1 MIIMQLGIR
10 AHDCAGDTFEE
21 LIGNIK
27 AQGLKCIQLAP
38 GKAIKEFVTD
48 NCAMTPGMALYV
60 KRVMAKADMDVAVLG
75 CYLNLG
81 TPDPEQL
88 AETQAI
94 YKSHI
99 RFASLL
105 GCGVV
110 GTETGA
116 VNTTYS
122 YEEANG
128 SDEALEVFI
137 DHLRPVVEYAEKLGV
152 VIALE
157 CVWRHIV
164 CDVKRMRKVLDAIDS
179 PNLQVIYDPIN
190 TFRDGESVD
199 QEAMMNEAFE
209 LLGDDIAAIHIKDFV
224 IEDGKIVPA
233 EMGKGI
239 FCFDILMK
247 WLKARKPLIHVLME
261 ETTPENS
268 EAARDFVLEQYAKA

>member
-1 MIIMQLGIR
+1 MQLGIR
-10 AHDCAGDTFEE
+10 AHDCLGSTFEE
-21 LIGNIK
+21 LISNIK
-27 AQGLKCIQLAP
+27 NQELKCIQLAL
-38 GKAIKEFVTD
+38 GKAITEFPTD
-48 NCAMTPGMALYV
+48 KCAMTPGMALYI
-60 KRVMAKADMDVAVLG
+60 KKILAKNEIDVAVLG

-81 TPDPEQL
+81 TPDKEQL
-88 AETQAI
+88 AQTTDI

-122 YEEANG
+122 YEDANG
-128 SDEALEVFI
+128 SDEALETFI
-137 DHLRPVVEYAEKLGV
+137 EHLRPVVEYAEKLGV
-152 VIALE
+152 IVALE
-157 CVWRHIV
+157 CVWSHIV
-164 CDVKRMRKVLDAIDS
+164 CNVQRMRKVLDAINS

-190 TFRDGESVD
+190 TFRPNTEID

-233 EMGKGI
+233 HMGEGI
-239 FCFDILMK
+239 FRFDVLLK
-247 WLKARKPLIHVLME
+247 WIKERKPKIHVLME
-261 ETTPENS
+261 ETTPDNS
-268 EAARDFVLEQYAKA
+268 IKSRDFILEQFDKV